1 MRAAAGN
8 GREIIV
14 SELQVS
20 EVQAVVES
28 SHHRERELT
37 SLSLFTVVVVLATV
51 TMTFGAIIAVF
62 IVRSGSQQFW
72 GHIRIP
78 GVLWATTTTLL
89 ASSIFFEAARRRLA
103 HNDQRGFFRLTGW
116 TTLLGVLF
124 LAGQVAA
131 WLQILGSGVVLAE
144 NPHSWFIFLFT
155 GLHGL
160 HIVAGLAGLGYLLV
174 RTREPASGPKYQMQ
188 TRAVASGVA
197 VFWHYLDFMWLLLF
211 GLLLFWRA

>member
-1 MRAAAGN
+1 MREKI
-8 GREIIV
+8 RT
-14 SELQVS
+14 
-20 EVQAVVES
+20 EVQSAVEPVT
-28 SHHRERELT
+28 RERELT

-51 TMTFGAIIAVF
+51 TMTFGAMITVF
-62 IVRSGSQQFW
+62 VMRSGSGKFW

-78 GVLWATTTTLL
+78 GVLWATTCILL
-89 ASSIFFEAARRRLA
+89 ASSALFEMARRRLS
-103 HNDQRGFFRLTGW
+103 HNDQRGFFQLMAW

-124 LAGQVAA
+124 LLGQITA
-131 WLQILGSGVVLAE
+131 WIEILHSGVILAQ

-160 HIVAGLAGLGYLLV
+160 HIVVGLAGLAYLLH

-211 GLLLFWRA
+211 GLLLFWRP